1 MTHTPADRR
10 PESHVSPRPG
20 ISIPRS
26 SVSLHSLADLTA
38 HPAPDF
44 CPPCPPQR
52 RPPGQTSGSPLPG
65 HHLPGPQDPTP
76 PRAPFSPA
84 AGAPRPHGL
93 SPGSSLRSGQAAPP
107 WRPTWLQPALTAR
120 PSAHPP
126 LHRPGPSSLP
136 PQGLG
141 TCRSAAACLLHASAR
156 LPSSS
161 RNLGSNVAPYLGRV
175 HRHRPQAPATPGS
188 GVGGQRVP
196 ARTGQA
202 TAGSSRAPPQWTPQR
217 SAPHPRDGVCP
228 AARPPGRART
238 SASGG
243 GDKGRLT
250 TGPTISPGHR
260 RGVAAWLAL
269 HSAIC
274 IFIKSLGKLE
284 TLFLP
289 SVLNS
294 FSAWWRGRPWPVP
307 GGCHPHPHPPACH
320 LHRDHQG
327 PPHSPGPPPTVRV
340 WPRRAARR
348 QGLPNLPQAPASGT
362 APQACH
368 PF

>member
-1 MTHTPADRR
+1 MTHTHADRR
-10 PESHVSPRPG
+10 PESHVSPKTRHQR
-20 ISIPRS
+20 PRS

-156 LPSSS
+156 LPLLVPQPRLECRPIPGTCPSSQAPGACHAWIG
-161 RNLGSNVAPYLGRV
+161 RGGSEGAGSDRTGHGRV
-175 HRHRPQAPATPGS
+175 LQGPSSVDAPAL
-188 GVGGQRVP
+188 
-196 ARTGQA
+196 
-202 TAGSSRAPPQWTPQR
+202 SSAPPGRCLPRHPAAWPRSHQR
-217 SAPHPRDGVCP
+217 LRGRRQRQADHRAHNQSRSPPWRGGV
-228 AARPPGRART
+228 ARPPPC
-238 SASGG
+238 
-243 GDKGRLT
+243 D
-250 TGPTISPGHR
+250 
-260 RGVAAWLAL
+260 L
-269 HSAIC
+269 H
-274 IFIKSLGKLE
+274 FY
-284 TLFLP
+284 
-289 SVLNS
+289 
-294 FSAWWRGRPWPVP
+294 
-307 GGCHPHPHPPACH
+307 
-320 LHRDHQG
+320 
-327 PPHSPGPPPTVRV
+327 
-340 WPRRAARR
+340 
-348 QGLPNLPQAPASGT
+348 
-362 APQACH
+362 
-368 PF
+368 